1 MTITIKLIFA
11 LCFLLS
17 ATTLLQ
23 AQVGVGTSTP
33 AASAQLDVS
42 STTKGFLPP
51 RVALVSTDNTSSPIS
66 SPATGLLVYNTAEVG
81 SGATAVTPGYYYY
94 SGSAWVPLTNG
105 VKKIAGPIN
114 ISSYSAGDVVYDQS
128 SANYYFFKPEVSQS
142 SSSYSNPTSAFPI
155 FDVGRVVIRM
165 RPDRSQSIASITL
178 KTWGVD
184 NGVLSM
190 YSGLGTNSAS
200 CSSSNPVVA
209 VDVNTLMGS
218 STSTSGSGYVTFTF
232 ATPISVTA
240 NTDYYLTF
248 SSACI
253 AGAGIEVVHNTTS
266 TNFAIS
272 YGGTTIDQ
280 GIPAI
285 RINGISYVVL

>member
-1 MTITIKLIFA
+1 
-11 LCFLLS
+11 
-17 ATTLLQ
+17 
-23 AQVGVGTSTP
+23 
-33 AASAQLDVS
+33 
-42 STTKGFLPP
+42 
-51 RVALVSTDNTSSPIS
+51 
-66 SPATGLLVYNTAEVG
+66 
-81 SGATAVTPGYYYY
+81 
-94 SGSAWVPLTNG
+94 
-105 VKKIAGPIN
+105 
-114 ISSYSAGDVVYDQS
+114 
-128 SANYYFFKPEVSQS
+128 
-142 SSSYSNPTSAFPI
+142 
-155 FDVGRVVIRM
+155 
-165 RPDRSQSIASITL
+165 
-178 KTWGVD
+178 
-184 NGVLSM
+184 
-190 YSGLGTNSAS
+190 
-200 CSSSNPVVA
+200 
-209 VDVNTLMGS
+209 MGS